1 VKFGDDFEYCL
12 QLLSKII
19 YPHIINKMYFFFE
32 HSSTCRVSASL
43 NYVWDFC
50 IL

>member
-1 VKFGDDFEYCL
+1 
-12 QLLSKII
+12 
-19 YPHIINKMYFFFE
+19 MYFFFE